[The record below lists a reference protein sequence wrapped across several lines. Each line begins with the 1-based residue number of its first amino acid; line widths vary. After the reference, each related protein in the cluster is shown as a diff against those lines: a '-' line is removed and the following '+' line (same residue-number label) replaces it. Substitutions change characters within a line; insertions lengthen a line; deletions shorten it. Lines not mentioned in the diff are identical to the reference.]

1 MQAPFAS
8 VLDRPRR
15 QPDECLLRTLEIVR
29 VGTRVRARFVV
40 ECRAAGVEAIDCL
53 CTFRDARCCG
63 RRALREEV
71 SIYAVAKRL
80 LATLNDRWRTM
91 RPMRPTN
98 LRHGR
103 TIEEAAIAIGRID
116 NA

>member
-1 MQAPFAS
+1 MQPTFAS

-15 QPDECLLRTLEIVR
+15 QPDERLLRTLESVR
-29 VGTRVRARFVV
+29 VGTRVTAALVASEDMAADLGTARTRTGEELAYVRARFVV

-71 SIYAVAKRL
+71 PSYALAK
-80 LATLNDRWRTM
+80 
-91 RPMRPTN
+91 
-98 LRHGR
+98 
-103 TIEEAAIAIGRID
+103 
-116 NA
+116 

>member
-1 MQAPFAS
+1 MMQAPFAS

-15 QPDECLLRTLEIVR
+15 QPDECLLRTLEIVH
-29 VGTRVRARFVV
+29 ARFVV

-63 RRALREEV
+63 RRALRDEV
-71 SIYAVAKRL
+71 PIYAVTKL
-80 LATLNDRWRTM
+80 LATLNDHWRTTPPM
-91 RPMRPTN
+91 RPMN
-98 LRHGR
+98 LRHRR

>member
-15 QPDECLLRTLEIVR
+15 QTDQRLLRTLES
-29 VGTRVRARFVV
+29 VRARFVV
-40 ECRAAGVEAIDCL
+40 GCRAAGVEAIDCL

-71 SIYAVAKRL
+71 PIYAVAKRL
-80 LATLNDRWRTM
+80 LATLNDR
-91 RPMRPTN
+91 
-98 LRHGR
+98 
-103 TIEEAAIAIGRID
+103 
-116 NA
+116 

>member
-8 VLDRPRR
+8 VLDPPRR
-15 QPDECLLRTLEIVR
+15 QPDERLLRTLQIVR

-71 SIYAVAKRL
+71 PIYAVAT
-80 LATLNDRWRTM
+80 LA
-91 RPMRPTN
+91 
-98 LRHGR
+98 RHAER
-103 TIEEAAIAIGRID
+103 SLACHAA
-116 NA
+116 NASDEPPAWP

>member
-1 MQAPFAS
+1 
-8 VLDRPRR
+8 
-15 QPDECLLRTLEIVR
+15 

-53 CTFRDARCCG
+53 CTFRDARCRG

-71 SIYAVAKRL
+71 STCAVAKRL

-91 RPMRPTN
+91 RPMGPTN

>member
-1 MQAPFAS
+1 MQAPFIS

-15 QPDECLLRTLEIVR
+15 QPDQRLLRTLGI
-29 VGTRVRARFVV
+29 VRARSVV
-40 ECRAAGVEAIDCL
+40 GCRVAGVEAIDCL

-71 SIYAVAKRL
+71 PIYAVAKRL

-91 RPMRPTN
+91 RPMRPPN
-98 LRHGR
+98 LRHRR
-103 TIEEAAIAIGRID
+103 TIEKAAIAISDID